1 MFGAILRQLFRRL
14 KHPPPRRVQFGLN
27 RRAGLGLIRHS
38 RAIAR
43 AVHPP
48 PTKAHSGPRS
58 RHKGQSG
65 PQARDHSGTAA
76 IMSRMIPPTRTGS
89 PGRRIPGSHL
99 ISHF

>member
-14 KHPPPRRVQFGLN
+14 KRPTPRRVQFGLN
-27 RRAGLGLIRHS
+27 RRAGLCLIRDS

-48 PTKAHSGPRS
+48 RTNAQRAHHS
-58 RHKGQSG
+58 RQEGQSG

-89 PGRRIPGSHL
+89 PGRRIPGSQV